1 MRPQTRLESNV
12 SSVLVRSLLFLV
24 LAAIATPAAAGPPAD
39 PVKPSTSSTSSPTS
53 VAAAAPA
60 AVADDQDDDD
70 PDRDVNLAQPDF
82 TIVGLPTSLRL
93 PARKSAFRITHRFG
107 RPLGAGDF
115 SDLLQDAFGLDSG
128 ATIGFEYRFGLM
140 KATQAVVHRTNN
152 RTIQFMLQREVV
164 PQSDTFPIGITAF
177 GTVEGTNNFRDSYS
191 PGVGVILS
199 REVTDRAAFY
209 VEPIWVNNTN
219 PLPKEVVDDN
229 DGLLVGLGGR
239 LRLAGSLYAVGEL
252 TPRVTG
258 YDPGKTQVAFG
269 LEKRA
274 GGHSFQLNVG
284 NGFGTTFA
292 QIARGGNDD
301 WYLGFNISRKFY

>member
-1 MRPQTRLESNV
+1 MIAA
-12 SSVLVRSLLFLV
+12 LVHSTLILA
-24 LAAIATPAAAGPPAD
+24 LAATAVPALAGPASD
-39 PVKPSTSSTSSPTS
+39 PVKPATAAAST
-53 VAAAAPA
+53 AAPA
-60 AVADDQDDDD
+60 DAPATADDDQDDDD

-93 PARKSAFRITHRFG
+93 PALKSAFRITHRFG
-107 RPLGAGDF
+107 RPLGQGDF

-128 ATIGFEYRFGLM
+128 ATIGFEYRFGIM

-164 PQSDTFPIGITAF
+164 AQSDTFPVGITAF

-219 PLPKEVVDDN
+219 RLPKEVVDDN
-229 DGLLVGLGGR
+229 DAILIGLGGR

-292 QIARGGNDD
+292 QMARGGNDD

>member
-1 MRPQTRLESNV
+1 MRAQPRLEPTVTSAA
-12 SSVLVRSLLFLV
+12 VRSLLILA
-24 LAAIATPAAAGPPAD
+24 LAAVAAPAAAGPAPD
-39 PVKPSTSSTSSPTS
+39 PVKP
-53 VAAAAPA
+53 AAPATAAPA
-60 AVADDQDDDD
+60 ATSADDQDDDD

-93 PARKSAFRITHRFG
+93 PALKSAFRITHRFG
-107 RPLGAGDF
+107 RPLGQGDF

-128 ATIGFEYRFGLM
+128 ATIGFEYRFGIM
-140 KATQAVVHRTNN
+140 KATQVVVHRTNN
-152 RTIQFMLQREVV
+152 RTIQFMLQREIV
-164 PQSDTFPIGITAF
+164 PQSASFPVGVTAF
-177 GTVEGTNNFRDSYS
+177 ATAEGTNNFRDSYS
-191 PGVGVILS
+191 PGLGVIVS
-199 REVTDRAAFY
+199 REFTDRAALY

-219 PLPKEVVDDN
+219 PLPREVVDDN
-229 DGLLVGLGGR
+229 DAVLVGLGAR

-252 TPRVTG
+252 TPRVAG

-292 QIARGGNDD
+292 QLARGGNDD